1 MNTLQDFPIIS
12 IVTPSYNQGK
22 FIADTIE
29 SVISQ
34 EGDFYIDYII
44 MDGASRDNSIEVI
57 QSYSEKLN
65 RCPVVFTQGNAEFR
79 KYGNCK
85 GVSYRWISEKD
96 TGQSNAINKGYKIAV
111 GSIFNW
117 LNSDD
122 KLIEGSLQEV
132 KLVLFDK
139 GQSIV
144 FGGCIAYDHNG
155 KFLWKHNPK
164 EVSVYSMLYRGEG
177 VPQPSVFWKKE
188 ITDER
193 QDLVDEKL
201 RYTMDT
207 DLWFYFFN
215 KKIHL
220 YRLGKDLSIQVYH
233 PDSKSN
239 EGESMFEKFK
249 PENDFIKGNFKKSL
263 GFRHYYFSFLAIIE
277 KASNVIYSLFSK
289 ICQ

>member
-122 KLIEGSLQEV
+122 KL
-132 KLVLFDK
+132 
-139 GQSIV
+139 
-144 FGGCIAYDHNG
+144 N
-155 KFLWKHNPK
+155 
-164 EVSVYSMLYRGEG
+164 
-177 VPQPSVFWKKE
+177 
-188 ITDER
+188 
-193 QDLVDEKL
+193 
-201 RYTMDT
+201 
-207 DLWFYFFN
+207 
-215 KKIHL
+215 
-220 YRLGKDLSIQVYH
+220 
-233 PDSKSN
+233 
-239 EGESMFEKFK
+239 
-249 PENDFIKGNFKKSL
+249 
-263 GFRHYYFSFLAIIE
+263 
-277 KASNVIYSLFSK
+277 
-289 ICQ
+289 